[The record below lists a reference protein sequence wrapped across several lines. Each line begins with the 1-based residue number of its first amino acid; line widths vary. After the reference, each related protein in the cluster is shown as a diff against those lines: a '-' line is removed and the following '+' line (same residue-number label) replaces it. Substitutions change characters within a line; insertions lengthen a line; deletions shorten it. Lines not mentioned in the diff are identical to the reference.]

1 MHSKALFPPKLIKS
15 TAVVIVSCLLISCT
29 TDDKTSK
36 SSPQPNAAPSKTT
49 ANTARPANYA
59 PLPVTH
65 LPAWPE
71 QNATLSLS
79 AFLKSCNSSMPKK
92 WETVCQQAKQVNAT
106 DATSARQFFE
116 QHFTAWQLNEN
127 GKTTGLITGYY
138 EPVIK
143 GSLTRTATAR
153 FPIYGI
159 PTDLIVLPIDETAKQ
174 QATLTVRR
182 VNGTW
187 QVIPHPDDKTQTDA
201 TLTTSDF
208 TIDSRTKVLK
218 TRLNGQQ
225 LVPYLTREQIDAEP
239 LKAAPILGWADDEVD
254 LFFLEIQGSGRLK
267 LTDGSTV
274 RLSYAEQNGHRYK
287 AIGKWLA
294 DYNYV
299 KLHEVSAQIIKD
311 WLAKHPKQRREV
323 LNQNPSYVF
332 FQILPSSNDGP
343 IGAQGVPLTAEHSI
357 AVDPRYTAYGTPT
370 YLSTTHPHS
379 KQPLNRLMI
388 AQDTGGAIRGAVR
401 ADIYWGS
408 GQTAGEL
415 AGHTKQVGQMWLLL
429 PNGEIPFIN
438 N

>member
-1 MHSKALFPPKLIKS
+1 
-15 TAVVIVSCLLISCT
+15 
-29 TDDKTSK
+29 
-36 SSPQPNAAPSKTT
+36 
-49 ANTARPANYA
+49 
-59 PLPVTH
+59 
-65 LPAWPE
+65 
-71 QNATLSLS
+71 
-79 AFLKSCNSSMPKK
+79 
-92 WETVCQQAKQVNAT
+92 
-106 DATSARQFFE
+106 
-116 QHFTAWQLNEN
+116 
-127 GKTTGLITGYY
+127 
-138 EPVIK
+138 
-143 GSLTRTATAR
+143 
-153 FPIYGI
+153 
-159 PTDLIVLPIDETAKQ
+159 
-174 QATLTVRR
+174 
-182 VNGTW
+182 
-187 QVIPHPDDKTQTDA
+187 
-201 TLTTSDF
+201 
-208 TIDSRTKVLK
+208 
-218 TRLNGQQ
+218 
-225 LVPYLTREQIDAEP
+225 VPYLTREQIDAEP

-274 RLSYAEQNGHRYK
+274 RLGYAEQNGHRYK

-294 DYNYV
+294 DHNHL
-299 KLHEVSAQIIKD
+299 KLHEVSAQSIKD

-332 FQILPSSNDGP
+332 FQILPTSNDGP